1 MSESL
6 VPPPPSTLSAIAKR
20 WWRKITADWEA
31 FEEHHLLLL
40 EQALLS
46 FDQAERARKVLKKE
60 GLTFLDRFEQ
70 PKARPEAQIETSNRA
85 QFRLLLREL
94 GLDLETGSP
103 EDDDRPPRLGSGK
116 RE

>member
-6 VPPPPSTLSAIAKR
+6 VPSPPSTLSAIAKR

-46 FDQAERARKVLKKE
+46 WDQAEKARKILKKL
-60 GLTFLDRFEQ
+60 GLTYDDRFEQ
-70 PKARPEAQIETSNRA
+70 PKARPEAAIETAHRA

-94 GLDLETGSP
+94 GLDLERTSP
-103 EDDDRPPRLGSGK
+103 EDDNRPPRLGSGK